1 MLKYISSVLD
11 FVATYTMAALSGLWW
26 VNNEPK
32 YIIGIVFLLAYC
44 YEIGYKK
51 YFIKLK
57 MKAYFIAL
65 FIAPSVLGVIGV
77 IYGKFFINS

>member
-32 YIIGIVFLLAYC
+32 YIIGIFFLLVYC

-51 YFIKLK
+51 YFRNLK
-57 MKAYFIAL
+57 MKTYFIVVFL
-65 FIAPSVLGVIGV
+65 IPSVLGVAGL
-77 IYGKFFINS
+77 IYGKLFINS